1 MFGKLLFPVISWHI
15 LQCYWPCCHVP
26 NQLQAREIGWKIRC
40 EIPSLRR
47 ETPSYLKQCCFSLA
61 TAKVTWL
68 TPGRRFA
75 EWRLIISSSLCMLI
89 VDFITSFLLC
99 SQSIDA
105 YVFETVLIFDNV
117 RLHLVKVTLTIISRM
132 IYTAHPEVNLF
143 SFFFFGPQNPC
154 AKVLV
159 LTTDIHSRKSCFW
172 RIYTGVLKLVNQAV
186 IGEILSTVPPFFLE
200 VQWIIKYIIFV
211 VVFV

>member
-1 MFGKLLFPVISWHI
+1 
-15 LQCYWPCCHVP
+15 
-26 NQLQAREIGWKIRC
+26 
-40 EIPSLRR
+40 
-47 ETPSYLKQCCFSLA
+47 
-61 TAKVTWL
+61 
-68 TPGRRFA
+68 
-75 EWRLIISSSLCMLI
+75 
-89 VDFITSFLLC
+89 
-99 SQSIDA
+99 
-105 YVFETVLIFDNV
+105 
-117 RLHLVKVTLTIISRM
+117 M

-200 VQWIIKYIIFV
+200 VQ
-211 VVFV
+211 